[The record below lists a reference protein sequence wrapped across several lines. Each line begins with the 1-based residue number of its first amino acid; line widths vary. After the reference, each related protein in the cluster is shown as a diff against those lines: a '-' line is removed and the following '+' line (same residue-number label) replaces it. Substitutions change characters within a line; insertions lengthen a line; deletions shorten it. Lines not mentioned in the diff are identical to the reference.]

1 MENDGLV
8 GDSSLLVLET
18 SRIKSRD
25 DGIQDQDYS
34 DGAREKQK
42 EEYIQ
47 EVRPTELMMNW
58 DQKDEM
64 SKDRAQVSGWQNQMD
79 ARTTY

>member
-47 EVRPTELMMNW
+47 EVRPTRVDDELGPERRNV
-58 DQKDEM
+58 
-64 SKDRAQVSGWQNQMD
+64 KDRAQVSGWQNQMD

>member
-1 MENDGLV
+1 MCLENNFGCSMENDGLV

-34 DGAREKQK
+34 DGAREK
-42 EEYIQ
+42 
-47 EVRPTELMMNW
+47 
-58 DQKDEM
+58 
-64 SKDRAQVSGWQNQMD
+64 
-79 ARTTY
+79 